1 MPATFML
8 FWSAVVLFLSGA
20 RIRNY
25 RRWLLAM
32 LVSALVLLVS
42 QTLFIQLS
50 NAAGISTGYV
60 LNDYRTYLFSGP
72 TGWLALFIW
81 PFGWLGPVIGLHA
94 VQRRG

>member
-8 FWSAVVLFLSGA
+8 FWSAVVLFLTGA

-25 RRWLLAM
+25 RRWLIAM
-32 LVSALVLLVS
+32 LISTLVLFVS

-50 NAAGISTGYV
+50 DAAGLASGYV
-60 LNDYRTYLFSGP
+60 LNDYRAYILSGP

-81 PFGWLGPVIGLHA
+81 PFGWLGPVIGLNA
-94 VQRRG
+94 VQRRR